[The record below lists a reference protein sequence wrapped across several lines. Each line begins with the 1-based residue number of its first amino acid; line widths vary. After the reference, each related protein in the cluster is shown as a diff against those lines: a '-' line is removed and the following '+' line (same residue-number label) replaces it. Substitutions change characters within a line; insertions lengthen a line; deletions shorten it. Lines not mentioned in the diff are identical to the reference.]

1 MPGTV
6 HNFNEQLAAATEI
19 AVDDKILI
27 YDTSAGLPKTATP
40 IVLGSSGGPAVAI
53 GDVTTYAVLTANSG
67 RAHIIGALTAD
78 TVITLPTSA
87 AGLTYEFWFCST
99 AAEAQNAKI
108 STGSATNCFAGG
120 VVHLDADSGTGADEV
135 VPVYSNGSSNDVLT
149 LITPGAGTWVKVA
162 SSGTTWYLVGTV
174 VSATAPTI
182 ADT

>member
-53 GDVTTYAVLTANSG
+53 GDVTTY
-67 RAHIIGALTAD
+67 GALTAD